1 MAKENKKAATAATEK
16 EQKAAQVANGQETT
30 VENIEE
36 QIKNENKFGDNVL
49 KEAEAQIQKEKDEKK
64 VKILKDRMCKADYVN
79 KRELLELKK
88 RRKEANATK
97 ESLTATKEA
106 LDELKAGKIT
116 PKEYDDKLAAI
127 DKTKRE
133 VFNTIDKEHNK
144 LVEELRNGYTGYY
157 SWNWEYERRCNRW

>member
-1 MAKENKKAATAATEK
+1 MAKNNKNAAAAAAETK
-16 EQKAAQVANGQETT
+16 EQTAQVANGQETT

-64 VKILKDRMCKADYVN
+64 VRILKDRMCKADYVN

-88 RRKEANATK
+88 RRKEAAATK

-106 LDELKAGKIT
+106 LDELKVGKIT
-116 PKEYDDKLAAI
+116 PTEYDDKLAAI

-133 VFNTIDKEHNK
+133 AFNNIDKEHNK

-157 SWNWEYERRCNRW
+157 SWDWEFEHRRW

>member
-1 MAKENKKAATAATEK
+1 MAKNNKNAAPAAKTE
-16 EQKAAQVANGQETT
+16 EQNAQVANGQETT

-36 QIKNENKFGDNVL
+36 QIKNENKFGENVL
-49 KEAEAQIQKEKDEKK
+49 KEAEEQIQKEKDEKK
-64 VKILKDRMCKADYVN
+64 VRILKDRMCKADYVN

-116 PKEYDDKLAAI
+116 PTEYDGKLAAI

-133 VFNTIDKEHNK
+133 AFNNIDKEHNK

-157 SWNWEYERRCNRW
+157 NWDWEYERRCNRW